1 MVKVTRVLLSTLLAV
16 LSLSAGVAHADDGDR
31 HEGGDRHKRWHRA
44 PIEGATLYEVTESV
58 AFDPIRGIE
67 GAALSRNATATL
79 LGFARIGTPLCPS
92 EAHITDPLAE
102 TCTILG
108 FGSDRIH
115 LGTGMGP
122 VSGTFAVVVNAP
134 GNSSVHIPDLPVL
147 TGTFEGLIDFR
158 APVLFGIPIGLIQ
171 GSFALNDQTGHP
183 TGVTLPFTGTFR
195 LPFALNTWGDAKEIE
210 REDEPAFYLADDGR
224 LIPVRHNERNL
235 GLPAV
240 RLEVHFTR

>member
-1 MVKVTRVLLSTLLAV
+1 MVKVTRVLLGTLLAT
-16 LSLSAGVAHADDGDR
+16 LSLSAGVAQADDGDR

-44 PIEGATLYEVTESV
+44 PTEGATLYEVTEFV
-58 AFDPIRGIE
+58 AFDPIQGIE
-67 GAALSRNATATL
+67 GPALSRNATATL

-92 EAHITDPLAE
+92 KAYITNPAAE

-108 FGSDRIH
+108 FGSDSIP
-115 LGTGMGP
+115 LDTGKGP

-134 GNSSVHIPDLPVL
+134 GNSSVHIPNLPVL
-147 TGTFEGLIDFR
+147 TGTFEGQIDFSE
-158 APVLFGIPIGLIQ
+158 PVLLGVPIGLIQ
-171 GSFALNDQTGHP
+171 GSFALNE

-210 REDEPAFYLADDGR
+210 GEDEPAFYLADDR
-224 LIPVRHNERNL
+224 ETLIRVRHNERNL